1 MKKGIH
7 PEDYRYVVFEDN
19 SVDFRFLS
27 RSCVRTSETT
37 TWTDGKEYPV
47 FKLDISSASHP
58 FFTGKQKLL
67 DREGRVDKF
76 MKRLEKV
83 QKEPKKK

>member
-7 PEDYRYVVFEDN
+7 PEDYRFVIFEDN
-19 SVDFRFLS
+19 SADFRFLC
-27 RSCVRTSETT
+27 RSCVKASEKA

-47 FKLDISSASHP
+47 YKMDISSASHP
-58 FFTGKQKLL
+58 FFTGKQKLV

-83 QKEPKKK
+83 NTKKK